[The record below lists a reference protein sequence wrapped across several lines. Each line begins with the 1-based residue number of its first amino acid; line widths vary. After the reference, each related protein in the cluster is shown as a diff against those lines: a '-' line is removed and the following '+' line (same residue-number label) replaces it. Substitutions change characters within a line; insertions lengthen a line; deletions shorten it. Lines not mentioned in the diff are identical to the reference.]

1 MYIRHF
7 LSLSSEREKTEV
19 YLAAAWLEEKYFHDM
34 ERAEELIEMAL
45 QQSPSSS
52 RAHVALAR
60 LEGRVNRQSS
70 QSGRDATRKR
80 LADTCINIDNHHKPK
95 PTDGRMFNAW
105 ASVEVKSKRYDLAR
119 KIMQQGIERFP
130 NDKDVSNAH
139 IIGKG
144 DMTKLNV

>member
-1 MYIRHF
+1 
-7 LSLSSEREKTEV
+7 
-19 YLAAAWLEEKYFHDM
+19 M

-60 LEGRVNRQSS
+60 LEGRVNRQSN
-70 QSGRDATRKR
+70 QSARDATRKR
-80 LADTCINIDNHHKPK
+80 LAETCINIDNNHKPK

-130 NDKDVSNAH
+130 NDKDVSDAH
-139 IIGKG
+139 FISKG
-144 DMTKLNV
+144 AMTNPNI

>member
-1 MYIRHF
+1 
-7 LSLSSEREKTEV
+7 
-19 YLAAAWLEEKYFHDM
+19 M

-60 LEGRVNRQSS
+60 LEGRVNRQSN
-70 QSGRDATRKR
+70 QSARDATRKR
-80 LADTCINIDNHHKPK
+80 LAETCINIDNNHKPK

-130 NDKDVSNAH
+130 NDKDVSDAH
-139 IIGKG
+139 CITKG
-144 DMTKLNV
+144 AMTNPNI